1 MKNKLDFI
9 VKYLRETR
17 GELKKVVWPDRRYI
31 TVATVII
38 LILVF
43 LTAGYVMFVD
53 FLFTKIFA
61 VLLK

>member
-1 MKNKLDFI
+1 MKSKLDFV
-9 VKYLRETR
+9 VKFLKETR

-31 TVATVII
+31 TVATIVI
-38 LILVF
+38 LILVV

-53 FLFTKIFA
+53 YLFTNIFA